1 MVAASGRSAA
11 WAVLIAGVLLLV
23 SALLPSHHVGAS
35 GPVQGDGESV
45 DIDDKQCTFWLDFDD
60 DGEGDSEIQTEPG
73 SYARQQTPVV
83 GSCEFKL
90 NTSVASTLVLQTEL
104 DNWRSVVEIVEEPG
118 LPDRKVLQPGRI
130 DIRGL
135 AGGMRM
141 TVELKGSTPRSLKNR
156 SLRDDYHHDVQVP
169 RQFRLLDITVTTPS
183 GTYDRLEVSA
193 NSASSAFIETHKRLA
208 DRVAGD
214 AGPEAGT
221 LEALTGELLDEGYP
235 QIAGRLLDVKVETV
249 DNQGVNWWMWTTV
262 ALVLVIAGATIGV
275 CVFVWVN
282 NRRSSMDMAPASPR
296 TRGNM

>member
-1 MVAASGRSAA
+1 MAAAGGRSAA
-11 WAVLIAGVLLLV
+11 WTVLIAGVLLLA
-23 SALLPSHHVGAS
+23 SALLPSSHVNGA
-35 GPVQGDGESV
+35 GPFQGDGESV
-45 DIDDKQCTFWLDFDD
+45 DIDDKECTFWLDFDD
-60 DGEGDSEIQTEPG
+60 DGEGDSEIQTDPD

-90 NTSVASTLVLQTEL
+90 NTSVASTLVLETEL

-135 AGGMRM
+135 SGGMRM

-169 RQFRLLDITVTTPS
+169 RPFRLLDITVTTPS

-208 DRVAGD
+208 DRVEGNAD
-214 AGPEAGT
+214 PEAGT

-235 QIAGRLLDVKVETV
+235 QIAGRLLDVRVETIEER
-249 DNQGVNWWMWTTV
+249 GVNWWMWTTV
-262 ALVLVIAGATIGV
+262 GLVLVILGAAVGIGA
-275 CVFVWVN
+275 FVWVN
-282 NRRSSMDMAPASPR
+282 NRRSSMGVAPASPR